1 VLPVALFAGVT
12 TVINKNW
19 KEHQHHM
26 EEEQKK
32 TGLRPQL

>member
-1 VLPVALFAGVT
+1 MVGV
-12 TVINKNW
+12 IRGNW

>member
-1 VLPVALFAGVT
+1 VLYATMVGV
-12 TVINKNW
+12 IRGNW

-26 EEEQKK
+26 LEEEKK